1 MDENLLV
8 DNLIGPDAV
17 FPNMSVFIKE
27 FYNKTRK
34 EMYDQSSFT
43 SEQFRATQEN
53 MDTLAKEMAD
63 KTEHKLYELK

>member
-34 EMYDQSSFT
+34 EMYD
-43 SEQFRATQEN
+43 
-53 MDTLAKEMAD
+53 
-63 KTEHKLYELK
+63 